1 MTAQMNVQPIDEQ
14 NFLKRNALLC
24 LILAGYFIFDI
35 FYTQLGEVLIDY
47 PLLKNSLLFIGAVLF
62 ISMVVILFKTCKS
75 ANRVAKNTSYFGNFH
90 DEYLN
95 FMNIKG
101 YKYAFNFTS
110 VYFLIVYILA
120 DFDGTW
126 ISGITTVISIQDFCK
141 LSMGFIFISYALPVL
156 YMLKGADGEA
166 VAANTTL
173 FELEGDART
182 LLTGERVALNFLQT
196 LSGTATLTSKYVK
209 ELAGSDTKLLDTRKT
224 LPGLRSA
231 QKYAVLCGG
240 GVNHRIGLFDAFLIK
255 ENHIAACG
263 GIAQAVATAKA
274 NHSDKT
280 VEVEVES
287 LDELQQALTAGADI
301 IMLDNFTPAMI
312 EQAVTAT
319 RGKAKLEVS
328 GNMTIEILQEYA
340 KAGVDF
346 ISSGALTKHVNA
358 VDLSMRFK

>member
-1 MTAQMNVQPIDEQ
+1 MFSAQLEKLQQDISKTISWSLSEDLGAFNGEAPQANQDITAMLIPINEQ
-14 NFLKRNALLC
+14 AVATVITREDCIVCGVAWVNEVFK
-24 LILAGYFIFDI
+24 
-35 FYTQLGEVLIDY
+35 QLDDSLN
-47 PLLKNSLLFIGAVLF
+47 KNSDP
-62 ISMVVILFKTCKS
+62 
-75 ANRVAKNTSYFGNFH
+75 TS
-90 DEYLN
+90 
-95 FMNIKG
+95 
-101 YKYAFNFTS
+101 TP
-110 VYFLIVYILA
+110 
-120 DFDGTW
+120 FDTKITW
-126 ISGITTVISIQDFCK
+126 FVN
-141 LSMGFIFISYALPVL
+141 
-156 YMLKGADGEA
+156 DGES

-173 FELEGDART
+173 FELEGNART

-196 LSGTATLTSKYVK
+196 LSGTATLTSTYVK
-209 ELAGSDTKLLDTRKT
+209 ELAGSNTKLLDTRKT
-224 LPGLRSA
+224 LPGIRSA

-287 LDELQQALTAGADI
+287 LDELQQALDAGADI
-301 IMLDNFTPAMI
+301 IMLDNFTPTMI

-346 ISSGALTKHVNA
+346 ISSGALTKHVQA

>member
-1 MTAQMNVQPIDEQ
+1 MHTAELLTNEMSKLKTDITSTVSWALKEDLDTQSGQVSSTEQ
-14 NFLKRNALLC
+14 DITAM
-24 LILAGYFIFDI
+24 LIPE
-35 FYTQLGEVLIDY
+35 QEQ
-47 PLLKNSLLFIGAVLF
+47 AVAT
-62 ISMVVILFKTCKS
+62 VITREDC
-75 ANRVAKNTSYFGNFH
+75 
-90 DEYLN
+90 
-95 FMNIKG
+95 I
-101 YKYAFNFTS
+101 
-110 VYFLIVYILA
+110 
-120 DFDGTW
+120 
-126 ISGITTVISIQDFCK
+126 ISGVAWVNEVFAQLDAAQDELVNTKITWFVN
-141 LSMGFIFISYALPVL
+141 
-156 YMLKGADGEA
+156 DGEM
-166 VAANTTL
+166 VKANTTL
-173 FELEGDART
+173 FELDGNART
-182 LLTGERVALNFLQT
+182 LLTGERTALNFLQT
-196 LSGTATLTSKYVK
+196 LSGTATLTSHYVK
-209 ELAGSDTKLLDTRKT
+209 ELAGSETKLLDTRKT

-263 GIAQAVATAKA
+263 GIAQAVATAKQ

-287 LDELQQALTAGADI
+287 MDELQQALEAGADI

-328 GNMTIEILQEYA
+328 GNMTIEILREYA

-346 ISSGALTKHVNA
+346 ISSGALTKHVQA